1 MDNWTKMSIYHI
13 SLNSIRGNYFFWNLQ
28 KGGNYSREDIIQGR
42 IVDTNWEI
50 TVCSLFQV
58 QFLIENKGQLNSQWI
73 YEVIVSPN
81 IPTKFFKDFCHVSLL
96 EDRAEILKIFGWNF
110 GRNNDLINHSEF
122 NWPLGTLDFFF
133 FIRGHEIF
141 KKTLKSYLIF
151 SVNHQLSER
160 FIDDWIKKGQIVK
173 ANFTSQHEFNDMS
186 IQE

>member
-13 SLNSIRGNYFFWNLQ
+13 SLNSIRGNY
-28 KGGNYSREDIIQGR
+28 SRDDIIQGR

-58 QFLIENKGQLNSQWI
+58 RFLIENKGQLNSQWI

-96 EDRAEILKIFGWNF
+96 EDRAEILKNFGWNF
-110 GRNNDLINHSEF
+110 GWNNDLINHSEF
-122 NWPLGTLDFFF
+122 NWPLGTLDFF